1 MLLLKDSPSGSGA
14 PTRAPLPPMHITVP
28 AGESRAIDV
37 KAGQILRIQA
47 KEDGATAMLFAFD
60 RTNPEIFMSV
70 HHTRVFSN
78 SYVLQAGMRIVSNRR
93 RALMVLGKDSVGQH
107 DLLMPASTTAW
118 LQAKGYANQ
127 TGCVESVMQVIREQG
142 LTPAKLPD
150 PINLFM
156 HMDLDQKGR
165 ITPLQNLTRAGDF
178 IACRLVADML
188 FVVSACCTGIAGNDK
203 PGALEV
209 AVAEE
214 LNAL

>member
-1 MLLLKDSPSGSGA
+1 MLLLKETP
-14 PTRAPLPPMHITVP
+14 PRQPLPPTRVVVP

-37 KAGQILRIQA
+37 KAGQILRIEA
-47 KEDGATAMLFAFD
+47 REDGATAMLFAFD
-60 RTNPEIFMSV
+60 RAQPDIFMSV

-93 RALMVLGKDSVGQH
+93 RALMVLGKDSIGTH

-118 LQAKGYANQ
+118 LAANGYAGQ
-127 TGCVESVMQVIREQG
+127 TGCVESVSAIIQEQG
-142 LTPAKLPD
+142 LTPPRLPD

-156 HMDLDQKGR
+156 HVDLDQQGR
-165 ITPLQNLTRAGDF
+165 IIPLPSRTRAGDF
-178 IACRLVADML
+178 IACRVVADMV
-188 FVVSACCTGIAGNDK
+188 FVVSACCTGVPGNDR

-209 AVAEE
+209 ATAEE

>member
-1 MLLLKDSPSGSGA
+1 MLLLKETPARSPLQPSRIA
-14 PTRAPLPPMHITVP
+14 VP

-37 KAGQILRIQA
+37 KAGQILRIEA
-47 KEDGATAMLFAFD
+47 KEAGVTAMLFAFD
-60 RTNPEIFMSV
+60 RANPDIFMSV

-78 SYVLQAGMRIVSNRR
+78 SYVLQAGMRIVSNQR
-93 RALMVLGKDSVGQH
+93 RALMVLGKDSVGMH

-118 LQAKGYANQ
+118 LAANGYAGR
-127 TGCVESVMQVIREQG
+127 TGCVESVSAVIREQG
-142 LTPAKLPD
+142 LNPPKLPD

-156 HMDLDQKGR
+156 HVDLDQKGR
-165 ITPLQNLTRAGDF
+165 IIPLPNRSRAGDF
-178 IACRLVADML
+178 IACRVVADMV
-188 FVVSACCTGIAGNDK
+188 FVVSACCSGVPGNDK